1 MLFHNADLCFQHWQ
15 SCATCHPDARADGLN
30 WDLLNDGMGNPKNT
44 RSMLLTQQGGPAMAM
59 GVRENAQAAVRA
71 GIAHIQFAVR
81 PEEEARAIDE
91 YLKSLRPV
99 PSPHLIDGRL
109 SPAAERGKK
118 SFYDPNIGC
127 ARCHP
132 EPYYSDKRAYDV
144 GSAGEFDQPTDRFNT
159 PGLLEVWRTAP
170 YLHDGRYLTIKEL
183 IVRGKHGGKDG
194 NLDTLN
200 EQQVDDLVE
209 FILSL

>member
-1 MLFHNADLCFQHWQ
+1 
-15 SCATCHPDARADGLN
+15 
-30 WDLLNDGMGNPKNT
+30 MG
-44 RSMLLTQQGGPAMAM
+44 G
-59 GVRENAQAAVRA
+59 RENAQAAVRA

-81 PEEEARAIDE
+81 PGQEARAIDE

-118 SFYDPNIGC
+118 LFFDQKIGW
-127 ARCHP
+127 RHCHP
-132 EPYYSDKRAYDV
+132 EPYYSDTLAHDV
-144 GSAGEFDQPTDRFNT
+144 GAGELDQPTDKFNT

-183 IVRGKHGGKDG
+183 IVRGKHGGKGG
-194 NLDTLN
+194 NLDSLSK
-200 EQQVDDLVE
+200 QQIDDLVE
-209 FILSL
+209 FVLSL